1 MEAAWPRGVVDAG
14 VRRHG
19 GQAQGGARRTPWR
32 ATSST
37 RSSTAPRRA
46 SGAFPGAF
54 TFSASFFTSVFSQ
67 LSSASQSAAIT
78 EQWRLVQ
85 S

>member
-1 MEAAWPRGVVDAG
+1 

-19 GQAQGGARRTPWR
+19 SQAQGGAQADTR

-46 SGAFPGAF
+46 SGVSPGAF
-54 TFSASFFTSVFSQ
+54 TLSASFFTSVFSQ
-67 LSSASQSAAIT
+67 LSSASRSAAIT
-78 EQWRLVQ
+78 EQ
-85 S
+85 